1 MKTKNLLSVLAIMA
15 LCFNVA
21 SCSKTIDE
29 TPEEMEQ
36 APKKAVSITTRSVSN
51 ATIEYPITLYAFN
64 ANGTLAASVTAE
76 EADDALALE
85 LGAGSYKL
93 VAMASTNGL
102 TLPESPTA
110 SSVISIPEDGILGSP
125 LQMGTAEV
133 NITAEELTTNL
144 QNEKTVDITL
154 AYQVA
159 KTSIKLTQIPQD
171 ATGVKVTLSPLYSNE
186 TFLGAFSG
194 EKDVEL
200 TLSKEEGTTGTW
212 QSPTVYT
219 LPSVEGETFTI
230 TISITNG
237 TISKSY
243 DYELST
249 GLEAENEYNF
259 IGSYQNSLHLTGT
272 ITANG
277 WKTPQTVDFN
287 FGFGDGN
294 ENGSE
299 TPTPD
304 TPDTPD
310 VPESNEP
317 STEEPEEEVYSVEEI
332 PTAMSAW
339 EGHFVA
345 NITYNDNKN
354 ADLLLISLDEWS
366 DITQSTASITAENVI
381 NSYVENGIKNWR
393 VPTSTE
399 LTTIFQVFYNS
410 SIDAVNGKLQNDLSG
425 KKITGDAFYLC
436 DETTKA
442 IKPGDS
448 KKVLGLTTSDI
459 YRLRLVKT
467 VKVKKV
473 ATN

>member
-21 SCSKTIDE
+21 SCSKPIEE

-76 EADDALALE
+76 EADDALEMLLAVGKYNIVAIA
-85 LGAGSYKL
+85 GATGW
-93 VAMASTNGL
+93 TIQE
-102 TLPESPTA
+102 PITA
-110 SSVISIPEDGILGSP
+110 SSIISMPESNEISSP
-125 LQMGTAEV
+125 LQLGNSEYEVTASKLIESDNV
-133 NITAEELTTNL
+133 EIALEY
-144 QNEKTVDITL
+144 K
-154 AYQVA
+154 VA
-159 KTSIKLTQIPQD
+159 KVSVNLTDIPTEVTK
-171 ATGVKVTLSPLYSNE
+171 ASVTLSPMYSS
-186 TFLGAFSG
+186 TTVLGEFDGS
-194 EKDVEL
+194 EPITINL
-200 TLSKEEGTTGTW
+200 TQDQTTKSNW
-212 QSPTVYT
+212 SSNSMFT
-219 LPSVEGETFTI
+219 LPGVEGEALELII
-230 TISITNG
+230 TITNG
-237 TISKSY
+237 TVTKSFSY
-243 DYELST
+243 SPEITIEGGS
-249 GLEAENEYNF
+249 EYIF
-259 IGSYQNSLHLTGT
+259 SGSYLNSVSLTGS
-272 ITANG
+272 ITAAG
-277 WKTPQTVDFN
+277 WNDAVEKPFN
-287 FGFGDGN
+287 FGFGDAISGEKP
-294 ENGSE
+294 ENTNGVYE
-299 TPTPD
+299 IEGD
-304 TPDTPD
+304 F
-310 VPESNEP
+310 PEAR
-317 STEEPEEEVYSVEEI
+317 TI
-332 PTAMSAW
+332 W

-354 ADLLLISLDEWS
+354 ADLLLISLEEWS
-366 DITQSTASITAENVI
+366 DITQSTASITAEYVI

-399 LTTIFQVFYNS
+399 LTTIFQAFYNS

-459 YRLRLVKT
+459 YHLRLVKT

>member
-1 MKTKNLLSVLAIMA
+1 MA

-21 SCSKTIDE
+21 SCSKPIEE

-110 SSVISIPEDGILGSP
+110 SSVISIPETGILSSP

-144 QNEKTVDITL
+144 QNERTVNITL

-237 TISKSY
+237 TISKNY
-243 DYELST
+243 NYELTT
-249 GLEAENEYNF
+249 GLGAENEYNF

-272 ITANG
+272 ITASG

-287 FGFGDGN
+287 FGFGN

-317 STEEPEEEVYSVEEI
+317 STEEPEEEVYPVEEI

-339 EGHFVA
+339 KGFYVTSV
-345 NITYNDNKN
+345 TYGNSQDEATLLLLSIRDKEVSSSELSETIASYYEKDFSNWRLPTEDEMSYFYSNRAEIDTEINDN
-354 ADLLLISLDEWS
+354 
-366 DITQSTASITAENVI
+366 STIYGDKWNDK
-381 NSYVENGIKNWR
+381 SYFCAAGEKYFNMDTGNIGNIA
-393 VPTSTE
+393 T
-399 LTTIFQVFYNS
+399 
-410 SIDAVNGKLQNDLSG
+410 SG
-425 KKITGDAFYLC
+425 KF
-436 DETTKA
+436 
-442 IKPGDS
+442 
-448 KKVLGLTTSDI
+448 
-459 YRLRLVKT
+459 RLRLVKT

>member
-21 SCSKTIDE
+21 SCSKPIEE

-110 SSVISIPEDGILGSP
+110 SSVISIPETGILSSP

-144 QNEKTVDITL
+144 QNERTVNITL

-194 EKDVEL
+194 KKDVEL

-237 TISKSY
+237 TVSKSY
-243 DYELST
+243 NYELVA

-272 ITANG
+272 ITASG

-287 FGFGDGN
+287 FGFGN

-299 TPTPD
+299 TP

-317 STEEPEEEVYSVEEI
+317 STEEPEEEVYPVEEI

-339 EGHFVA
+339 EKHLVVQVTNNGTEDEA
-345 NITYNDNKN
+345 EI
-354 ADLLLISLDEWS
+354 LLLGKKKDEEVNGSGLASAIASYEENNLSDWRLPTEEEMRYIMTEVSSINEIITPDPIFGNKLQTNAAYYCNDGTSFFKLNDGYKGTTIS
-366 DITQSTASITAENVI
+366 
-381 NSYVENGIKNWR
+381 
-393 VPTSTE
+393 TST
-399 LTTIFQVFYNS
+399 YH
-410 SIDAVNGKLQNDLSG
+410 
-425 KKITGDAFYLC
+425 
-436 DETTKA
+436 
-442 IKPGDS
+442 
-448 KKVLGLTTSDI
+448 
-459 YRLRLVKT
+459 LRLVKT

>member
-15 LCFNVA
+15 LCLHVA
-21 SCSKTIDE
+21 SCSKPIEE

-64 ANGTLAASVTAE
+64 ANGTLAASVVANSAE
-76 EADDALALE
+76 DGLDLE

-93 VAMASTNGL
+93 VAIAGTDGL
-102 TLPESPTA
+102 TLLESPTA
-110 SSVISIPEDGILGSP
+110 SSVISIPETGILGSP

-133 NITAEELTTNL
+133 NITAEELTTSL
-144 QNEKTVDITL
+144 QYEKNVDITL

-219 LPSVEGETFTI
+219 LPSIEGETFTI

-243 DYELST
+243 DYEYAT
-249 GLEAENEYNF
+249 GLETENEYNF

-272 ITANG
+272 ITAAG

-287 FGFGDGN
+287 FGFGDEN

-299 TPTPD
+299 TPTPE
-304 TPDTPD
+304 TPDA
-310 VPESNEP
+310 PESNEP
-317 STEEPEEEVYSVEEI
+317 STPELEEEVFSVEEI

-345 NITYNDNKN
+345 RVVNVEDKEWYS
-354 ADLLLISLDEWS
+354 LLLL
-366 DITQSTASITAENVI
+366 SIRDTNTMKTTKDGLSQVI
-381 NSYVENGIKNWR
+381 NEFNEKGLDDWR
-393 VPTSTE
+393 LPTKEEMEYFKAYRTEIDNAIYDKSTFCGDKWNDIAYFCGDGTTYYNMSDGNDGETSTS
-399 LTTIFQVFYNS
+399 VFRY
-410 SIDAVNGKLQNDLSG
+410 
-425 KKITGDAFYLC
+425 
-436 DETTKA
+436 
-442 IKPGDS
+442 
-448 KKVLGLTTSDI
+448 
-459 YRLRLVKT
+459 RLVKT

-473 ATN
+473 VTD